1 MTLMAIL
8 LRHRISRELIFKL
21 CTKFEN
27 GEWRSASLRKIFRK
41 YYGIDA
47 GYGSYGWAYSKIE
60 GPAVIGAYTSIGSNV
75 QRIPVN
81 HPTDGVSTHPCC
93 FNPVFGWV
101 DRDIRERKTLTI
113 GNDVWIGNNVTILAG
128 CEMIGDGAVIGNG
141 AVVTKNIPGYEV
153 WGGVPAHFIKDR
165 VSKEIAEKLR
175 ESRWWEEDE
184 AVLKHYVGY
193 FTDIEKFLVEF
204 LKDRKND

>member
-1 MTLMAIL
+1 M
-8 LRHRISRELIFKL
+8 SRELIFKL
-21 CTKFEN
+21 CTKFER

-41 YYGIDA
+41 FYGIDA

-101 DRDIRERKTLTI
+101 ERDIRERKTITI

-128 CEMIGDGAVIGNG
+128 CERIGDGAVIGNG
-141 AVVTKNIPGYEV
+141 AVVTKDIPDYEV
-153 WGGVPAHFIKDR
+153 WGGVPARYIKDR
-165 VSKEIAEKLR
+165 IPKETAAKLK
-175 ESRWWEEDE
+175 ESRWWDEDE
-184 AVLKHYVGY
+184 EKLKRYAGS
-193 FTDIEKFLVEF
+193 FGDIEAFLTEF
-204 LKDRKND
+204 NKDSKTD